1 MDTCAPR
8 SFCPHRNP
16 GVPPQKQASPLP
28 IGWLAAAASF
38 PAAPQ
43 RRGSEEAET
52 SQKVPGTPPRD
63 ALLPPPPLSVSPAAG
78 QPDYGVPRRGSA
90 SRPQPRLLRASACRS
105 STEMT
110 SPFERNK
117 TNALKPLTS
126 TAVLNRITRQ
136 LQCDYR
142 LSDAATPTDAL
153 SEASHDGQTLPQR
166 R

>member
-1 MDTCAPR
+1 MCPQELLSPPEPR
-8 SFCPHRNP
+8 RSASETSL
-16 GVPPQKQASPLP
+16 ASP
-28 IGWLAAAASF
+28 AAASF